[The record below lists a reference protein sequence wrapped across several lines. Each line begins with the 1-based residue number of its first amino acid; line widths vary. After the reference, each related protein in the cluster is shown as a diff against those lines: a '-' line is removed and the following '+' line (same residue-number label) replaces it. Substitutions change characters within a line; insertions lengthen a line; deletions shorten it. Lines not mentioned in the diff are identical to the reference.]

1 MRKNHTD
8 RRVCQWGLGLLSL
21 TGWALGWAAAPTSAA
36 VPSNRL
42 PTSVSTASW
51 GLALEDNRPPAE
63 PNTVPAGDPATTGG
77 PPPTDKQ
84 TPLEDLIR
92 DDSTLPTAGLV
103 GRFLLAMGF
112 VGALAV
118 AAFYLSKRVNPRAV
132 RSRSKELAV
141 LETVML
147 GNRRALHLVGI
158 GPGRRIL
165 IGSTADRITY
175 LADVSD
181 TAAAESD
188 LDVSTGIPTGS
199 DGPSFGMSP
208 TESAQPPSREGHER

>member
-8 RRVCQWGLGLLSL
+8 RWVCRWGLGLLSL

-42 PTSVSTASW
+42 PTSASTASW

-63 PNTVPAGDPATTGG
+63 PNMVPAGDPATTGG

-92 DDSTLPTAGLV
+92 DDSTLPTARLV

-147 GNRRALHLVGI
+147 GK
-158 GPGRRIL
+158 
-165 IGSTADRITY
+165 
-175 LADVSD
+175 D

-188 LDVSTGIPTGS
+188 LDVSMGIPTGS